1 MVPPS
6 NSRRSRLD
14 ELVDGASPPGTVQ
27 DTWGLMMSDREISRR
42 LAGSG
47 RVHVGIAVAAAALL
61 DTTGAASAQN
71 GPQLTSGLEEVVV
84 TATRREESIRDVPI
98 SISAFSQTQMDVQ
111 GIRGV
116 DDIAR
121 LAPGIQFSRGGG
133 GFGNDLSS
141 SISIRGVS
149 SGAGQATT
157 GVYIDDTPIQ
167 VGSVLASGNFADNAY
182 PKLFDVQRVEVLRGP
197 QGTLFGSGSEGG
209 TVRFITPAPSLTD
222 SSAYV
227 RSEVATTQY
236 GAPSY
241 EIGVAGGAP
250 IIEGKLGFRA
260 SVWNRRDG
268 GYVDWVDYYTGQ
280 VKQKNNN
287 WTDSTSARLALA
299 WAATDN
305 LTITP
310 SFYFQDIEANGASAF
325 YLPSDGLTGTPP
337 GATQPLPVFEQP
349 YGNVGEGDYVDIH
362 QSQQWGK
369 QRITL
374 PALKIDYAFENMELL
389 SNTSYYER
397 KQSGQT
403 DFGFFQGGIFAGV
416 LFADPVWATTPSI
429 DHQSNR
435 FFTQEVRLQSTN
447 TDSRWKWVI
456 GAFYSRTK
464 TALDRRVVAP
474 HIGDLI
480 SVGPFGNGCQG
491 DACVLQLWG
500 QPLVDGLYP
509 FIQFAE
515 VNDTQK
521 AGFGQVDYAITDH
534 LTATVGVR
542 YAEMTNEFDNKYG
555 GPTSGLPFPQFQH
568 SESDS
573 SATTPKFMVSYK
585 TDNSSLFYAS
595 ASKGFRPGGANAP
608 LAARQAC
615 TDSLQKIGLSNA
627 PETYDPDSVWSYE
640 LGTKFTLDQGNLQV
654 DASIFQI
661 DWDDQI
667 RNVRLTNCTQ
677 SFTANVGSVRSRG
690 FDFAVQWRALDS
702 LLLSLNG
709 SWQEVKAQE
718 TISTGGT
725 LNIVT
730 EGDYLNGSQPSANAA
745 VQYTFDAWNL
755 PSYLRADY
763 SYSGR
768 NKLGQ
773 FFNPKNSGYN
783 EYTLFRDP
791 DITQTNVRLGTQ
803 LGGWDVSLFVNNLF
817 NEQPILGKNRA
828 TVTFFGIPSGLLS
841 ATTLRPRTAGV
852 TAVMRF

>member
-1 MVPPS
+1 
-6 NSRRSRLD
+6 
-14 ELVDGASPPGTVQ
+14 
-27 DTWGLMMSDREISRR
+27 
-42 LAGSG
+42 
-47 RVHVGIAVAAAALL
+47 
-61 DTTGAASAQN
+61 
-71 GPQLTSGLEEVVV
+71 
-84 TATRREESIRDVPI
+84 
-98 SISAFSQTQMDVQ
+98 
-111 GIRGV
+111 
-116 DDIAR
+116 
-121 LAPGIQFSRGGG
+121 
-133 GFGNDLSS
+133 
-141 SISIRGVS
+141 
-149 SGAGQATT
+149 
-157 GVYIDDTPIQ
+157 
-167 VGSVLASGNFADNAY
+167 
-182 PKLFDVQRVEVLRGP
+182 
-197 QGTLFGSGSEGG
+197 
-209 TVRFITPAPSLTD
+209 
-222 SSAYV
+222 
-227 RSEVATTQY
+227 
-236 GAPSY
+236 
-241 EIGVAGGAP
+241 
-250 IIEGKLGFRA
+250 
-260 SVWNRRDG
+260 
-268 GYVDWVDYYTGQ
+268 
-280 VKQKNNN
+280 
-287 WTDSTSARLALA
+287 
-299 WAATDN
+299 
-305 LTITP
+305 
-310 SFYFQDIEANGASAF
+310 
-325 YLPSDGLTGTPP
+325 
-337 GATQPLPVFEQP
+337 
-349 YGNVGEGDYVDIH
+349 
-362 QSQQWGK
+362 
-369 QRITL
+369 
-374 PALKIDYAFENMELL
+374 
-389 SNTSYYER
+389 
-397 KQSGQT
+397 
-403 DFGFFQGGIFAGV
+403 
-416 LFADPVWATTPSI
+416 
-429 DHQSNR
+429 
-435 FFTQEVRLQSTN
+435 
-447 TDSRWKWVI
+447 
-456 GAFYSRTK
+456 
-464 TALDRRVVAP
+464 
-474 HIGDLI
+474 
-480 SVGPFGNGCQG
+480 
-491 DACVLQLWG
+491 
-500 QPLVDGLYP
+500 
-509 FIQFAE
+509 
-515 VNDTQK
+515 
-521 AGFGQVDYAITDH
+521 
-534 LTATVGVR
+534 VR